1 MKSQIE
7 LKMSKSLE
15 DLHARYESTC
25 EKIQDSIR
33 ITESYMGEE
42 REFMFNMDRE
52 TYGLESAD
60 LELQR

>member
-1 MKSQIE
+1 
-7 LKMSKSLE
+7 MSKSLE

-25 EKIQDSIR
+25 EKIQDGIR
-33 ITESYMGEE
+33 ITESYMGQE

-52 TYGLESAD
+52 IYGLESAD